1 MKLRNL
7 LEKIWTKNYLAFFLV
22 LWTLLVSA
30 SVAWNFYRNHEETH
44 ERARIE
50 AQTIF
55 QHNLAYRR
63 WNTLH
68 GGVYAEITPENRPNP
83 FIISPRRDAVT
94 QEGVRLTLINPF
106 QMTKQAY
113 ELLSKQSPLASINR
127 TISLKPLN
135 PENTPDIW
143 EAKALKAFEQGK
155 TEFSEITEI
164 NNLPYMRVLKPYITE
179 APCLGCHGHQG
190 YKAGDIRGAMSIA
203 VPMQPYYESAAATTK
218 ITLITHLVLWLIGAG
233 AIALFSRGLRR
244 YQGAIEES
252 ERKFRIVSEFA
263 YDFDFWIR
271 EDGEF
276 VFMSPSCE
284 RITGYCEDEFMAQ
297 PDLLNTII
305 HPDDRNAYQNHIID
319 FRAPLHDEMEFRIVA
334 KDGQVRWL
342 SHYCGP
348 IYVNGEFLGR
358 RASNRDITEKKR
370 LEDKL
375 LQSQKMESL
384 GRFAGGIAHDFNNV
398 LTAINGFTHLLKD
411 VPEKNDPDSAECI
424 EQISLAV
431 KFGKNLTSNLLT
443 FGRKQIIHPAHVELR
458 QIIHAIS
465 DMLKTLI
472 TDDIA
477 MNILPGEKERPI
489 FADPYQI
496 GQIIIN
502 LCTNAKDAMPHGG
515 ELRITTDL
523 VTLGHA
529 AGAGYAAIP
538 PGTYTVLSVSDT
550 GTGIDQKTMERIFEP
565 IFSTKQSGKGT
576 GLGLAIVQSIVQQ
589 HHGFMDIESIPNRG
603 TTFRIFFP
611 ASAAEDHEQ
620 LVAGQGQKTRTRGNG
635 TLLIAEDDERVRRF
649 LEKLLCGRGYTV
661 LLAADGAEAIRKYH
675 ENRDVVDMLILDVVL
690 PEKNGSEVHEH
701 ITADRPDMKALFI
714 SGHTDDII
722 TAAGLSDDNIQFLSK
737 PLDAEELLAIV
748 RANLAGDE
756 TGCREQQEKAPL
768 CCKNT

>member
-1 MKLRNL
+1 MKLRAV
-7 LEKIWTKNYLAFFLV
+7 LENIWTKNYLVFFLV
-22 LWTLLVSA
+22 LWTLLVAA

-63 WNTLH
+63 WNTQH
-68 GGVYAEITPENRPNP
+68 GGVYAQVTPENQPNP

-94 QEGVRLTLINPF
+94 REGVQLTLINPF

-113 ELLSKQSPLASINR
+113 VLLSKQSPLASINR

-135 PENTPDIW
+135 PENIPDGW
-143 EAKALKAFEQGK
+143 EAKALKAFEEGK
-155 TEFSEITEI
+155 TEFSEITKI
-164 NNLPYMRVLKPYITE
+164 NGLPYMRVLKPYITE
-179 APCLGCHGHQG
+179 APCLNCHGHQG
-190 YKAGDIRGAMSIA
+190 YKPGDIRGAMSIA
-203 VPMQPYYESAAATTK
+203 VPMQPYYASAATTTK
-218 ITLITHLVLWLIGAG
+218 ITLITHLILWLIGAG
-233 AIALFSRGLRR
+233 AIILFSRGLRR

-263 YDFDFWIR
+263 YDFDFWVR
-271 EDGEF
+271 EDGQF

-284 RITGYCEDEFMAQ
+284 RITGYSQDAFMEQ
-297 PDLLNTII
+297 PGLLNTII
-305 HPDDRNAYQNHIID
+305 HPDDRDAYHNHVID
-319 FRAPLHDEMEFRIVA
+319 FRSPLHDEMEFRIVA

-348 IYVNGEFLGR
+348 IHVNGEFLGR

-384 GRFAGGIAHDFNNV
+384 GRFAGGIAHDFNNI
-398 LTAINGFTHLLKD
+398 LTAINGFTHLLRD
-411 VPEKNDPDSAECI
+411 VPEKNDPDSVECM

-443 FGRKQIIHPAHVELR
+443 FGRKQIIHPAQVELR

-472 TDDIA
+472 TEEIA
-477 MNILPGEKERPI
+477 LKIAPAEKERPI

-502 LCTNAKDAMPHGG
+502 LCTNAKDAMPRGG
-515 ELRITTDL
+515 ELHITTDL
-523 VTLGHA
+523 LTLDHTTA
-529 AGAGYAAIP
+529 EKYAAIP
-538 PGTYTVLSVSDT
+538 QGTYMVLSVRDT
-550 GTGIDQKTMERIFEP
+550 GSGMDKHTMDKMFEP
-565 IFSTKQSGKGT
+565 FFSTKQSGKGT

-589 HHGFMDIESIPNRG
+589 HHGFMDIESELNQG

-611 ASAAEDHEQ
+611 ASPAEDREL
-620 LVAGQGQKTRTRGNG
+620 LVAGPGQKMRTCGNG
-635 TLLIAEDDERVRRF
+635 TLLIAEDDEGVRRF
-649 LEKLLCGRGYTV
+649 LEKLLWGTGYTV
-661 LLAADGAEAIRKYH
+661 LLAADGEEAIRKYH
-675 ENRDVVDMLILDVVL
+675 ENRDAVDMLILDVVL
-690 PEKNGSEVHEH
+690 PEKNGREVHDH
-701 ITADRPDMKALFI
+701 IIADRPDIQALFI

-722 TAAGLSDDNIQFLSK
+722 TAAGISDDNIQFLSK

-748 RANLAGDE
+748 RANLARNGNGPE
-756 TGCREQQEKAPL
+756 EQQKKAAL
-768 CCKNT
+768 CGKNT